1 MSQMQRISK
10 PIISGNQT
18 SGKRILNHEHFKEYL
33 KPFGK
38 ADYLKIAV
46 ISQVVMHLLLPGA
59 LE

>member
-1 MSQMQRISK
+1 MQRISK
-10 PIISGNQT
+10 PIISENQT

-38 ADYLKIAV
+38 TDFQKIAV
-46 ISQVVMHLLLPGA
+46 ISQVVMHVFLPGA

>member
-10 PIISGNQT
+10 PIISGNPT
-18 SGKRILNHEHFKEYL
+18 SRKRILNLGHFKEYL

-38 ADYLKIAV
+38 TDDLKIAV
-46 ISQVVMHLLLPGA
+46 ISQVVMHLFLPGA

>member
-1 MSQMQRISK
+1 MQRISK
-10 PIISGNQT
+10 PIISENQT

-38 ADYLKIAV
+38 TDFQKIAV
-46 ISQVVMHLLLPGA
+46 ISQVVMHLFLPGA